1 VNLSVP
7 AVGIKYPA
15 KQDTVYKIPITS
27 TEYFLIENRNRNPK
41 GTGVDITIA
50 DTAGIVS
57 RHFDQDITGF
67 NNWDVTG
74 IRGSV
79 VDVSNYDWA
88 IIGQTDSTKKYD
100 GGGILIWHIDEN
112 VIQDGLSTNSINVN
126 LDHRGVDLEE
136 ADGAKDIGQFYESMT
151 AGSGT
156 EPDGR

>member
-1 VNLSVP
+1 L
-7 AVGIKYPA
+7 
-15 KQDTVYKIPITS
+15 
-27 TEYFLIENRNRNPK
+27 
-41 GTGVDITIA
+41 
-50 DTAGIVS
+50 
-57 RHFDQDITGF
+57 DQDITGF

-156 EPDGR
+156 ETGWPLDCWLLKTLPRIIIIYLIRTRFRTATVFPALQA